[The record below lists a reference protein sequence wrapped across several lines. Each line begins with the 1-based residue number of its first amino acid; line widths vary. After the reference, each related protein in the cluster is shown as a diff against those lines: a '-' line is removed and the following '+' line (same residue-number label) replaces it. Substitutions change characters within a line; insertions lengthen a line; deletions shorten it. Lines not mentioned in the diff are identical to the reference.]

1 MQRKEEA
8 SLNIMPIM
16 IIIIVF
22 AVSIVV
28 IASTLLSESG
38 NFGIAQGQGNNITSS
53 SSSIEGNLTLTPE
66 QKSAMCDPNNPLSK
80 LKSVNTTES
89 HTCGVPKTQPSN
101 ITTTSAAANT
111 TTRTRTEAL
120 PPSSPIPGL
129 LMPEQPPS
137 QPSQS
142 ESIQPPAAKSIA
154 PRAVPEG
161 NITSSEGI
169 APSEDKGRNCI
180 AFLPCF
186 NAATGRIIP

>member
-16 IIIIVF
+16 IIIVF

-89 HTCGVPKTQPSN
+89 HTCGIPKTQPSN

-137 QPSQS
+137 QPTQS

-154 PRAVPEG
+154 PRVAPEG

>member
-8 SLNIMPIM
+8 SLNIMPVM
-16 IIIIVF
+16 IIIIF

-28 IASTLLSESG
+28 IASTLSESG

-89 HTCGVPKTQPSN
+89 HTCGIPKTQPSN
-101 ITTTSAAANT
+101 ITTTTTSAAANT
-111 TTRTRTEAL
+111 TTRTR
-120 PPSSPIPGL
+120 
-129 LMPEQPPS
+129 
-137 QPSQS
+137 
-142 ESIQPPAAKSIA
+142 
-154 PRAVPEG
+154 
-161 NITSSEGI
+161 SEGLP
-169 APSEDKGRNCI
+169 PSEDKGRNCI

-186 NAATGRIIP
+186 NAATGGLFHE

>member
-8 SLNIMPIM
+8 SLNIMPI
-16 IIIIVF
+16 IIIIIF
-22 AVSIVV
+22 AVSILV
-28 IASTLLSESG
+28 IASTLTESG
-38 NFGIAQGQGNNITSS
+38 NFGIAQGQGNNITSSS

-111 TTRTRTEAL
+111 TIRTEAL

-129 LMPEQPPS
+129 IMPEQPPS
-137 QPSQS
+137 QPPQS

-169 APSEDKGRNCI
+169 APSEDKGGNCI

-186 NAATGRIIP
+186 NAARGGIIP

>member
-1 MQRKEEA
+1 MIIYIMVRPT
-8 SLNIMPIM
+8 NIMPIM
-16 IIIIVF
+16 IIIIF

-66 QKSAMCDPNNPLSK
+66 QKAMCDPNNPLSK

-89 HTCGVPKTQPSN
+89 HICGLPKTQPSN

-111 TTRTRTEAL
+111 TIRTEAL

-129 LMPEQPPS
+129 IMPEQPPS

-169 APSEDKGRNCI
+169 APSEDKGGNCI

-186 NAATGRIIP
+186 NAARGGIIP

>member
-1 MQRKEEA
+1 MQRKEEVY
-8 SLNIMPIM
+8 LNVIS
-16 IIIIVF
+16 IIIIIIF

-28 IASTLLSESG
+28 IASTLTQFG
-38 NFGIAQGQGNNITSS
+38 KIGIAQGQGNNITSS

-66 QKSAMCDPNNPLSK
+66 QKDALCNPNNPLSM
-80 LKSVNTTES
+80 LKSVNSTES
-89 HTCGVPKTQPSN
+89 AICGIPKTQPSN
-101 ITTTSAAANT
+101 ATTSAANT
-111 TTRTRTEAL
+111 TTTIRTEAL

-129 LMPEQPPS
+129 LMPQQPPS

-169 APSEDKGRNCI
+169 APSETVPQ
-180 AFLPCF
+180 FPP
-186 NAATGRIIP
+186 TG

>member
-1 MQRKEEA
+1 MIIYIMVRPT
-8 SLNIMPIM
+8 NIMHIM
-16 IIIIVF
+16 IIIIF

-28 IASTLLSESG
+28 IASILLSESG

-66 QKSAMCDPNNPLSK
+66 QKAMCDPNNPLSK

-89 HTCGVPKTQPSN
+89 HICGLPKTQPSN

-111 TTRTRTEAL
+111 TIRTEAL

-129 LMPEQPPS
+129 IMPEQPPS

-169 APSEDKGRNCI
+169 APSEDKGGNCI

-186 NAATGRIIP
+186 NAARGGIIP

>member
-8 SLNIMPIM
+8 SLKIMPIM
-16 IIIIVF
+16 PIMMIIIF

-28 IASTLLSESG
+28 IASTLSESG

-66 QKSAMCDPNNPLSK
+66 QKAMCDPNNPLSK

-89 HTCGVPKTQPSN
+89 HICGIPRTQSSN
-101 ITTTSAAANT
+101 ITTTTAAANT
-111 TTRTRTEAL
+111 TIRTEAL

-129 LMPEQPPS
+129 IMPEQPPS

-186 NAATGRIIP
+186 NAATGRTIP

>member
-16 IIIIVF
+16 MIIIF

-28 IASTLLSESG
+28 IASTLSESG

-101 ITTTSAAANT
+101 ITTTTAAANT
-111 TTRTRTEAL
+111 TIRTEAL

-137 QPSQS
+137 QPTQS
-142 ESIQPPAAKSIA
+142 ESIQLPAAKSVA

-186 NAATGRIIP
+186 NAATGRTIP

>member
-1 MQRKEEA
+1 MVR
-8 SLNIMPIM
+8 LTNIMPIM

>member
-1 MQRKEEA
+1 MVR
-8 SLNIMPIM
+8 LTNIMPIM

-53 SSSIEGNLTLTPE
+53 SSSIEENLTLTPE

-137 QPSQS
+137 QPTQS
-142 ESIQPPAAKSIA
+142 ESIQLPAAKSVA

-169 APSEDKGRNCI
+169 APSEDKGGNCI

-186 NAATGRIIP
+186 NAATGSIIP

>member
-1 MQRKEEA
+1 MVR
-8 SLNIMPIM
+8 LTNIMPIM
-16 IIIIVF
+16 IIIIF

-28 IASTLLSESG
+28 IASTLSESG

-53 SSSIEGNLTLTPE
+53 SSSIEENLTLTPE
-66 QKSAMCDPNNPLSK
+66 QKAMCDPNNPLSK

-111 TTRTRTEAL
+111 TIRTEAL

-129 LMPEQPPS
+129 IMPEQPPS

-169 APSEDKGRNCI
+169 APSEDKGGNCI

-186 NAATGRIIP
+186 NAARGRIFP

>member
-1 MQRKEEA
+1 MPRKEEA

-16 IIIIVF
+16 IIIIIIF

-28 IASTLLSESG
+28 IASTLAEFGKL
-38 NFGIAQGQGNNITSS
+38 GIAQGQGNNITSS

-89 HTCGVPKTQPSN
+89 EVCGIPKTQPSN

-111 TTRTRTEAL
+111 TTRTEAL

-129 LMPEQPPS
+129 LMPEQTPS
-137 QPSQS
+137 QPTQS
-142 ESIQPPAAKSIA
+142 DSIQPPAAKSIA

-169 APSEDKGRNCI
+169 VPSE
-180 AFLPCF
+180 
-186 NAATGRIIP
+186 AAPQFPPTG

>member
-1 MQRKEEA
+1 MIIYIMVRPT
-8 SLNIMPIM
+8 NIMHIM
-16 IIIIVF
+16 IIIIF

-66 QKSAMCDPNNPLSK
+66 QKAMCDPNNPLSK

-89 HTCGVPKTQPSN
+89 HICGLPKTQPSN

-111 TTRTRTEAL
+111 TIRTEAL

-129 LMPEQPPS
+129 IMPEQPPS

-169 APSEDKGRNCI
+169 APSEDKGGNCI

-186 NAATGRIIP
+186 NAARGGIIP

>member
-1 MQRKEEA
+1 MIIYIMVR
-8 SLNIMPIM
+8 LTNIMPIM

-38 NFGIAQGQGNNITSS
+38 NFGIAQGQGN
-53 SSSIEGNLTLTPE
+53 
-66 QKSAMCDPNNPLSK
+66 
-80 LKSVNTTES
+80 
-89 HTCGVPKTQPSN
+89 
-101 ITTTSAAANT
+101 ITTTSAANT
-111 TTRTRTEAL
+111 TIRTEAL

-129 LMPEQPPS
+129 IMPEQPPS

-169 APSEDKGRNCI
+169 APSEDKGGNCI

-186 NAATGRIIP
+186 NAARGGIIP

>member
-16 IIIIVF
+16 MIIIF

-28 IASTLLSESG
+28 IASTLSESG

-89 HTCGVPKTQPSN
+89 HICGLPKTQPSN

-129 LMPEQPPS
+129 IMPEQPPS

-142 ESIQPPAAKSIA
+142 ESIQPPAAKSVA

-169 APSEDKGRNCI
+169 APSEDKGGNCI